1 METLDRQRERW
12 RQARHELRLADPV
25 DEQFGLGGLGGRVR
39 GLTARVVILPADPFA
54 HRLDFDEDFW
64 KLWMKEIRGPFEG
77 RELRWGSLEAP
88 TPYSAVRCE
97 DGSENAWRRYGA
109 LSHSGLLDIGLGE
122 DGGWRGGAKEWKGI
136 CHLLPVVATAWE
148 ACHAYG
154 QLSDRFGFERPW
166 ELSIGICRTAGTVLG
181 GFARGWNEPNSW
193 YSPRLCKDANILL
206 RREVF
211 DTPEG
216 WCKSTAFSIGSQIE
230 NAFGSKYQRYRM
242 ITDGNLGDFDFET
255 WR

>member
-1 METLDRQRERW
+1 MGRSDGGTRRRRTSRLADASCSPREAALRFHGDARRRTHTRDADARITTAGIAQTAGFRIRRGSHGPPSETGQTVSAQLEMETLDRQRERW

-122 DGGWRGGAKEWKGI
+122 DGGWRGGAK
-136 CHLLPVVATAWE
+136 
-148 ACHAYG
+148 
-154 QLSDRFGFERPW
+154 
-166 ELSIGICRTAGTVLG
+166 
-181 GFARGWNEPNSW
+181 
-193 YSPRLCKDANILL
+193 
-206 RREVF
+206 
-211 DTPEG
+211 
-216 WCKSTAFSIGSQIE
+216 
-230 NAFGSKYQRYRM
+230 
-242 ITDGNLGDFDFET
+242 
-255 WR
+255 